1 LECIVSLPDRMFFN
15 TGITTY
21 IWIVTNKKSD
31 NRKGKVQLIDGTSFF
46 SQMRKNLGDK
56 GKYIRDEQ
64 SQQLFEIYQ
73 NNEENEFCKI
83 YPNNF
88 FGYTK
93 VVVEQPLIEDGD
105 IKTNSKGNPKADTS
119 KRDSERVPLSESIDD
134 YYDREVRPHLSDS
147 WMDRSKD
154 KVGYE
159 INFTKY
165 FYQSNPLRSLEEIS
179 KDLKIL
185 DDEIQT
191 LSLEMT
197 NE

>member
-1 LECIVSLPDRMFFN
+1 
-15 TGITTY
+15 
-21 IWIVTNKKSD
+21 
-31 NRKGKVQLIDGTSFF
+31 
-46 SQMRKNLGDK
+46 MRKNLGDK
-56 GKYIRDEQ
+56 GKFITDEQ
-64 SQQLFEIYQ
+64 TQQLFEIYQ

-93 VVVEQPLIEDGD
+93 VVVEQPLIENGD
-105 IKTNSKGNPKADTS
+105 IKTDKKGNPKPDTS
-119 KRDSERVPLSESIDD
+119 KRDTERVPLSESIDD
-134 YYDREVRPHLSDS
+134 YYDREVRPHVSDS

-165 FYQSNPLRSLEEIS
+165 FYKFSPLRGLDEIS
-179 KDLKIL
+179 HDLKTL
-185 DDEIQT
+185 DDEIQK

-197 NE
+197 DE